1 MDQEMEKDLISLLDE
16 EGHEH
21 QFEIVD
27 AVELEDQEYLALVPV
42 FDDPFDSLEDSGQ
55 LVILRISEEEDDSG
69 EQFLEAI
76 EDEDEYNRVAQLFM
90 ERLSDEFDFEDEDA
104 PEDGE

>member
-27 AVELEDQEYLALVPV
+27 AVELEDAGIFGAGAGV
-42 FDDPFDSLEDSGQ
+42 
-55 LVILRISEEEDDSG
+55 
-69 EQFLEAI
+69 
-76 EDEDEYNRVAQLFM
+76 
-90 ERLSDEFDFEDEDA
+90 
-104 PEDGE
+104 